1 MDCSKILV
9 GGLGSILYLL
19 PRLHVHAHNVFTYST
34 YLFFPL
40 SPIVREFL
48 TFNSLKNKQ
57 KSPKKPS
64 VYDQSEKDQLEAA
77 IKASMRQETGSN
89 SVIIVDS
96 DSDQLWSP
104 DSCTGEDEANE
115 ECDDGEKST
124 GAVDEPVCVVSI
136 TNNERPSI
144 VTGGNKRKRVEE
156 SMAEMEIDPLI
167 PVPPTKQFRYYNRT
181 DSSGLVEP
189 NATPLPLP
197 LPPSSSLHDNEP
209 ECGLKEEER
218 TGGRDEGPSLVEMCT
233 LLIRCPDGRRI
244 LKSFKLDNP
253 IRVSKESI

>member
-1 MDCSKILV
+1 MH
-9 GGLGSILYLL
+9 
-19 PRLHVHAHNVFTYST
+19 RHVCIHLFNVFILS
-34 YLFFPL
+34 P

-48 TFNSLKNKQ
+48 AFNSLKNKQ

-77 IKASMRQETGSN
+77 IKASMGQETGSN

-156 SMAEMEIDPLI
+156 SMAEMEIDPLVSI
-167 PVPPTKQFRYYNRT
+167 PPTKQFRYYNRT
-181 DSSGLVEP
+181 DSSGLVET

-197 LPPSSSLHDNEP
+197 LPPSSSSLHDNEP